1 MGFFFDELQI
11 FAALSKAKKKG
22 MKNIKFGQT
31 LRFLY
36 VEESFYNF
44 LKSKY
49 WVSIKLRVLVR
60 PPTSH

>member
-1 MGFFFDELQI
+1 
-11 FAALSKAKKKG
+11 

-44 LKSKY
+44 LKRKY
-49 WVSIKLRVLVR
+49 WVSIKLHGFSETPYFALNI
-60 PPTSH
+60 

>member
-11 FAALSKAKKKG
+11 FAALSRAKKKG

-49 WVSIKLRVLVR
+49 WVSINLLVR